1 MPKSAYE
8 SENVVVV
15 VVVVVVFGGNA
26 VALILW
32 EVWVT
37 QVNCINVHITY
48 PIFVSC
54 FINWD
59 LPRNFYWTSK

>member
-15 VVVVVVFGGNA
+15 VVLGGNA
-26 VALILW
+26 VLLILW

-37 QVNCINVHITY
+37 QVNCINFSY
-48 PIFVSC
+48 YLSNLC
-54 FINWD
+54 
-59 LPRNFYWTSK
+59 